1 MENIIIDGISMPK
14 TRTLQVGGEYVSKE
28 KTMASGKMVRDI
40 LGWRMTISASWDWVP
55 AETLAQLV
63 QTARS
68 GNFLTIQYPD
78 STGQDASGSFSV
90 SIGNQRVF
98 RFLDGAPYWYSVTLT
113 ATAQEV
119 TEDATSSGN
128 L

>member
-55 AETLAQLV
+55 AEILSQLV
-63 QTARS
+63 QKARS
-68 GNFLTIQYPD
+68 GTFLTIQYPD
-78 STGQDASGSFSV
+78 STGQDATGIFSV
-90 SIGNQRVF
+90 DIGNQRVF
-98 RFLDGAPYWYSVTLT
+98 RFVNGAPYWYSVTLT